1 MKQKKMLSL
10 LLAAAT
16 LVSGLSL
23 TAFAQEEN
31 LFVLED
37 PYMIEYSIG
46 ERGLNF
52 SSEQA
57 IQQVEKAFAG
67 LDPTPI
73 GQDTVVEQD
82 ARYLEIWQDSMP
94 DRFIFQD
101 DKLLTYPNDYKP
113 PQALLDLEA
122 DLQAQMRELDPY
134 GCFTWSEDYTC
145 ICLLDNTSRY
155 AVFNEETENKILMLE
170 RLQSLEP
177 SKINASQKAT
187 LGKERTGASE
197 LRVNVTPTNVLAENV
212 TYSYQ
217 FYDKGVGVTAYTGD
231 GAGVTQYFSCDPTAI
246 GSLTAQMQ
254 KFYDSQQKSATWLA
268 IINPARV
275 ESLHVGRKGKEPG
288 EPYGEAFPLTN
299 WNSAA
304 IIDLL
309 RTLPVEGAAETNRL
323 WTRPDVEYRLGFTN
337 ALTYR
342 VQVQGNQLRVWASD
356 MPQVLQFTVPQK
368 EVDELLT
375 ETDNRITYEKENIEK
390 PNPETAKPVIY
401 LYPEQETKVNVQLTF
416 NGTLTSTYP
425 TLPPEGWT
433 VTAQP
438 DGTLTD
444 EEGRSY
450 RYLFWEGVADVDW
463 KQDSGFLVKAE
474 DAREFLEQS
483 LTQLGLNELEQNDF
497 ITYWLPKLEKNGE
510 SFVTFAAEQYTDN
523 AILTVTPQPDSVL
536 RVQMLISKVDDS
548 NRAAFQKLPEQELP
562 RFEREGFV
570 LVEWGGTD
578 LGTRQNSLKD

>member
-1 MKQKKMLSL
+1 MKQKKMVSL
-10 LLAAAT
+10 LLAVAT
-16 LVSGLSL
+16 LMSGLSL

-31 LFVLED
+31 PFVLED
-37 PYMIEYSIG
+37 PYMIEYSVG

-101 DKLLTYPNDYKP
+101 DKLLTYPNDYKT

-122 DLQAQMRELDPY
+122 DLQAQMKELDPY
-134 GCFTWSEDYTC
+134 GYFTWSEDYTC

-177 SKINASQKAT
+177 SKINASQNAT

-523 AILTVTPQPDSVL
+523 AVLTVTPKPDSVL

-578 LGTRQNSLKD
+578 LGTGKTA

>member
-31 LFVLED
+31 PFVLED
-37 PYMIEYSIG
+37 PYMIEYSVG

-52 SSEQA
+52 SSEQV

-101 DKLLTYPNDYKP
+101 DKLLTYPNDYKT

-177 SKINASQKAT
+177 YKINASQNAT

-578 LGTRQNSLKD
+578 LGTGKTA

>member
-101 DKLLTYPNDYKP
+101 DKLLTYPNDYKI

-122 DLQAQMRELDPY
+122 DLQAQMKELDPY
-134 GCFTWSEDYTC
+134 GYFTWSEDYTC

-187 LGKERTGASE
+187 VGKERTGVSE
-197 LRVNVTPTNVLAENV
+197 LRVNVTSTNVQAENV

-401 LYPEQETKVNVQLTF
+401 LYPEQETKVNVQLSF

-425 TLPPEGWT
+425 TLPSEGWT

-523 AILTVTPQPDSVL
+523 AVLTVTPKPDSVL

-578 LGTRQNSLKD
+578 LGTGKTA

>member
-101 DKLLTYPNDYKP
+101 DKLLTYPNDYKT

-122 DLQAQMRELDPY
+122 DLQAQMKELDPY

-177 SKINASQKAT
+177 SKINASQNAT

-401 LYPEQETKVNVQLTF
+401 LYPEQETKVNVQLSF

-578 LGTRQNSLKD
+578 LGTGKTA

>member
-10 LLAAAT
+10 LLAVAT
-16 LVSGLSL
+16 LMSGLSL

-31 LFVLED
+31 PFVLED
-37 PYMIEYSIG
+37 PYMIEYSVG

-57 IQQVEKAFAG
+57 IQQVKEAFAG

-101 DKLLTYPNDYKP
+101 DKLLTYPNDYKT

-122 DLQAQMRELDPY
+122 DLQAQMKELDPY

-401 LYPEQETKVNVQLTF
+401 LYPEQETKVNVQLSF

-425 TLPPEGWT
+425 TLPSEGWT

-578 LGTRQNSLKD
+578 LGTGKTA

>member
-31 LFVLED
+31 PFVLED
-37 PYMIEYSIG
+37 PYMIEYSVG

-57 IQQVEKAFAG
+57 IQQVKEAFAG

-101 DKLLTYPNDYKP
+101 DKLLTYPNDYKT

-134 GCFTWSEDYTC
+134 GYFTWSEDYTC

-177 SKINASQKAT
+177 SKINASQNAT

-578 LGTRQNSLKD
+578 LGTGKTA

>member
-16 LVSGLSL
+16 LMSGLSL

-37 PYMIEYSIG
+37 PYMIEYSVG

-57 IQQVEKAFAG
+57 IQQVKEAFAG

-101 DKLLTYPNDYKP
+101 DKLLTYPNDYKT

-122 DLQAQMRELDPY
+122 DLQAQMKELDPY

-197 LRVNVTPTNVLAENV
+197 LRVNVTSTNVQAENV

-217 FYDKGVGVTAYTGD
+217 FYDKGVSVTAYTGD
-231 GAGVTQYFSCDPTAI
+231 GAGVTQYFACDPTAI

-275 ESLHVGRKGKEPG
+275 ESLSVTRK
-288 EPYGEAFPLTN
+288 ADTAANSLTD
-299 WNSAA
+299 WNLYS
-304 IIDLL
+304 IVDLL
-309 RTLPVEGAAETNRL
+309 RTLPVEGVAETNRL

-337 ALTYR
+337 VLTYR

-450 RYLFWEGVADVDW
+450 RYLFWEGAADVDW

-474 DAREFLEQS
+474 DAREFLEES

-510 SFVTFAAEQYTDN
+510 SFVTFAAKQYTDN
-523 AILTVTPQPDSVL
+523 AVLTVTPQPDSVL

-570 LVEWGGTD
+570 LVEWGSTD
-578 LGTRQNSLKD
+578 LGTGKTA

>member
-10 LLAAAT
+10 LLAVAT
-16 LVSGLSL
+16 LMSGLSL

-31 LFVLED
+31 PFVLED
-37 PYMIEYSIG
+37 PYMIEYSVG

-122 DLQAQMRELDPY
+122 DLQAQMKELDPY

-474 DAREFLEQS
+474 DAREFLEES

-510 SFVTFAAEQYTDN
+510 SFVPFAAGQYTDN
-523 AILTVTPQPDSVL
+523 AVLTVTPQPDSVL

-578 LGTRQNSLKD
+578 LGTGKTA

>member
-10 LLAAAT
+10 LLAVAT
-16 LVSGLSL
+16 LMSGLSL

-31 LFVLED
+31 PFVLED
-37 PYMIEYSIG
+37 PYMIEYSVG

-122 DLQAQMRELDPY
+122 DLQAQMKELDPY

-187 LGKERTGASE
+187 VGKERTGVSE
-197 LRVNVTPTNVLAENV
+197 LRVNVTSTNVQAENV

-416 NGTLTSTYP
+416 NGTLISTYP

-523 AILTVTPQPDSVL
+523 AVLTVTPQPDSVL

-578 LGTRQNSLKD
+578 LGTGKTA

>member
-31 LFVLED
+31 PFVLED
-37 PYMIEYSIG
+37 PYMIEYSVG

-57 IQQVEKAFAG
+57 IQQVKEAFAG

-101 DKLLTYPNDYKP
+101 DKLLTYPNDYKT

-177 SKINASQKAT
+177 SKINASQNAT

-450 RYLFWEGVADVDW
+450 RYLFWEGVANVDW

-474 DAREFLEQS
+474 DAREFLEES

-578 LGTRQNSLKD
+578 LGTGKTA

>member
-31 LFVLED
+31 PFVLED
-37 PYMIEYSIG
+37 PYMIEYSVG

-57 IQQVEKAFAG
+57 IQQVKEAFAG

-101 DKLLTYPNDYKP
+101 DKLLTYPNDYKT

-177 SKINASQKAT
+177 SKINASQNAT

-474 DAREFLEQS
+474 DAREFLEES

-523 AILTVTPQPDSVL
+523 AVLTVTPQPDSVL

-548 NRAAFQKLPEQELP
+548 NRVAFQKLPEQELP

-578 LGTRQNSLKD
+578 LGTGKTA

>member
-1 MKQKKMLSL
+1 MKQKKMVSL
-10 LLAAAT
+10 LLAAVT
-16 LVSGLSL
+16 LMSGLSL

-31 LFVLED
+31 PFVLED
-37 PYMIEYSIG
+37 PYMIEYSVG

-57 IQQVEKAFAG
+57 IQQVKEAFAG

-101 DKLLTYPNDYKP
+101 DKLLTYPNDYKT

-177 SKINASQKAT
+177 SKINASQNAT

-450 RYLFWEGVADVDW
+450 RYLFWEGVANVDW

-474 DAREFLEQS
+474 DAREFLEES

-578 LGTRQNSLKD
+578 LGTGKTA

>member
-31 LFVLED
+31 PFVLED
-37 PYMIEYSIG
+37 PYMIEYSVG

-57 IQQVEKAFAG
+57 IQQVKEAFAG

-101 DKLLTYPNDYKP
+101 DKLLTYPNDYKT

-177 SKINASQKAT
+177 SKINASQNAT

-450 RYLFWEGVADVDW
+450 RYLFWEGVANVDW

-474 DAREFLEQS
+474 DAREFLEES

-523 AILTVTPQPDSVL
+523 AVLTVTPQPDSVL

-578 LGTRQNSLKD
+578 LDTGKTA

>member
-10 LLAAAT
+10 LLAVAT
-16 LVSGLSL
+16 LMSGLSL

-31 LFVLED
+31 PFVLED
-37 PYMIEYSIG
+37 PYMIEYSVG

-57 IQQVEKAFAG
+57 IQQVKEAFAG

-101 DKLLTYPNDYKP
+101 DKLLTYPNDYKT

-122 DLQAQMRELDPY
+122 DLQAQMKELDPY

-177 SKINASQKAT
+177 SKINASQNAT

-416 NGTLTSTYP
+416 NGTLISTYP

-548 NRAAFQKLPEQELP
+548 NRAAFQKLLEQELP

-578 LGTRQNSLKD
+578 LGTGKTA

>member
-31 LFVLED
+31 PFVLED
-37 PYMIEYSIG
+37 PYMIEYSVG

-57 IQQVEKAFAG
+57 IQQVKEAFAG

-101 DKLLTYPNDYKP
+101 DKLLTYPNDYKTS
-113 PQALLDLEA
+113 QALLDLEA
-122 DLQAQMRELDPY
+122 DLQAQMKELDPY
-134 GCFTWSEDYTC
+134 GYFTWSEDYTC

-197 LRVNVTPTNVLAENV
+197 LRVNVTPTNVQAENV

-523 AILTVTPQPDSVL
+523 AVLTVTPQPDSVL

-578 LGTRQNSLKD
+578 LGTGKTA

>member
-10 LLAAAT
+10 LLAVAT
-16 LVSGLSL
+16 LMSGLSL

-31 LFVLED
+31 PFVLED
-37 PYMIEYSIG
+37 PYMIEYSVG

-101 DKLLTYPNDYKP
+101 DKLLTYPNDYKT

-122 DLQAQMRELDPY
+122 DLQAQMKELDPY
-134 GCFTWSEDYTC
+134 GYFTWSEDYTC

-523 AILTVTPQPDSVL
+523 AVLTVTPQPDSVL

-578 LGTRQNSLKD
+578 LGTGKTA

>member
-31 LFVLED
+31 PFVLED
-37 PYMIEYSIG
+37 PYMIEYSVG

-57 IQQVEKAFAG
+57 IQQVKEAFAG

-101 DKLLTYPNDYKP
+101 DKLLTYPNDYKT

-416 NGTLTSTYP
+416 NGTLISTYP

-578 LGTRQNSLKD
+578 LGTGKTA

>member
-10 LLAAAT
+10 LLAVAT
-16 LVSGLSL
+16 LMSGLSL

-31 LFVLED
+31 PFVLED
-37 PYMIEYSIG
+37 PYMIEYSVG

-101 DKLLTYPNDYKP
+101 DKLLTYPNDYKT

-177 SKINASQKAT
+177 SKINASQNAT

-523 AILTVTPQPDSVL
+523 AVLTVTPQPDSVL

-578 LGTRQNSLKD
+578 LGTGKTA

>member
-31 LFVLED
+31 PFVLED
-37 PYMIEYSIG
+37 PYMIEYSVG

-101 DKLLTYPNDYKP
+101 DKLLTYPNDYKT

-122 DLQAQMRELDPY
+122 DLQAQMKELDPY
-134 GCFTWSEDYTC
+134 GYFTWSEDYTC

-177 SKINASQKAT
+177 SKINASQNAT

-578 LGTRQNSLKD
+578 LGTGKTA

>member
-10 LLAAAT
+10 LLAVAT
-16 LVSGLSL
+16 LMSGLSL

-31 LFVLED
+31 PFVLED
-37 PYMIEYSIG
+37 PYMIEYSVG

-122 DLQAQMRELDPY
+122 DLQAQMKELDPY

-177 SKINASQKAT
+177 SKINASQNAT

-197 LRVNVTPTNVLAENV
+197 LRVNVTSTNVQAENV

-444 EEGRSY
+444 GEGRSY

-474 DAREFLEQS
+474 DAREFLEES

-523 AILTVTPQPDSVL
+523 AVLTVTPQPDSVL

-578 LGTRQNSLKD
+578 LGTGKTA

>member
-10 LLAAAT
+10 LLAAA

-31 LFVLED
+31 PFVLED
-37 PYMIEYSIG
+37 PYMIEYSVG

-101 DKLLTYPNDYKP
+101 DKLLTYPNDYKT

-177 SKINASQKAT
+177 SKINASQNAT

-523 AILTVTPQPDSVL
+523 AVLTVTPQPDSVL

-578 LGTRQNSLKD
+578 LGTGKTA

>member
-31 LFVLED
+31 PFVLED
-37 PYMIEYSIG
+37 PYMIEYSVG

-57 IQQVEKAFAG
+57 IQQVKEAFAG
-67 LDPTPI
+67 LDPTPV

-101 DKLLTYPNDYKP
+101 DKLLTYPNDYKT

-122 DLQAQMRELDPY
+122 DLQAQMKELDPY

-197 LRVNVTPTNVLAENV
+197 LRVNVATAASLPENV

-523 AILTVTPQPDSVL
+523 AVLTVTPQPDSVL

-578 LGTRQNSLKD
+578 LGTGKTA

>member
-10 LLAAAT
+10 LLAAA

-23 TAFAQEEN
+23 TAFAQKEN
-31 LFVLED
+31 PFVLED

-122 DLQAQMRELDPY
+122 DLQAQMKELDPY

-578 LGTRQNSLKD
+578 LGTGKTA

>member
-10 LLAAAT
+10 LLAAVT
-16 LVSGLSL
+16 LMSGLSL

-31 LFVLED
+31 PFVLED
-37 PYMIEYSIG
+37 PYMIEYSVG

-101 DKLLTYPNDYKP
+101 DKLLTYPNDYKT

-177 SKINASQKAT
+177 SKINASQNAT

-401 LYPEQETKVNVQLTF
+401 LYPEQETKVNVQLDF

-425 TLPPEGWT
+425 TLPSEGWT

-450 RYLFWEGVADVDW
+450 RYLFWEGVANVDW

-578 LGTRQNSLKD
+578 LGTGKTA

>member
-31 LFVLED
+31 PFVLED
-37 PYMIEYSIG
+37 PYMIEYSVG

-57 IQQVEKAFAG
+57 IQQVKEAFAG

-101 DKLLTYPNDYKP
+101 DKLLTYPNDYKT

-177 SKINASQKAT
+177 SKINASQNAT

-425 TLPPEGWT
+425 TLPPEGWS

-523 AILTVTPQPDSVL
+523 AVLTVIPQPDSVL

-578 LGTRQNSLKD
+578 LGTGKTA

>member
-1 MKQKKMLSL
+1 
-10 LLAAAT
+10 
-16 LVSGLSL
+16 
-23 TAFAQEEN
+23 
-31 LFVLED
+31 
-37 PYMIEYSIG
+37 MIEYSVG

-57 IQQVEKAFAG
+57 IQQVKEAFAG

-101 DKLLTYPNDYKP
+101 DKLLTYPNDYKT

-177 SKINASQKAT
+177 SKINASQNAT

-578 LGTRQNSLKD
+578 LGTGKTA

>member
-31 LFVLED
+31 PFVLED
-37 PYMIEYSIG
+37 PYMIEYSVG

-101 DKLLTYPNDYKP
+101 DKLLTYPNDYKT

-122 DLQAQMRELDPY
+122 DLQAQMKELDPY

-177 SKINASQKAT
+177 SKINASQNAT

-570 LVEWGGTD
+570 LGEWGCTD
-578 LGTRQNSLKD
+578 LGTGKTA

>member
-16 LVSGLSL
+16 LMSGLSL

-31 LFVLED
+31 PFVLED
-37 PYMIEYSIG
+37 PYMIEYSVG

-57 IQQVEKAFAG
+57 IQQVKEAFAG

-101 DKLLTYPNDYKP
+101 DKLLTYPNDYKT

-122 DLQAQMRELDPY
+122 DLQAQMKELDPY
-134 GCFTWSEDYTC
+134 GYFTWSEDYTC

-177 SKINASQKAT
+177 SKINASQNAT

-578 LGTRQNSLKD
+578 LGTGKTA

>member
-31 LFVLED
+31 PFVLED
-37 PYMIEYSIG
+37 PYMIEYSVG

-57 IQQVEKAFAG
+57 IQQVEEAFAG

-101 DKLLTYPNDYKP
+101 DKLLTYPNDYKT

-122 DLQAQMRELDPY
+122 DLQAQMKELDPY

-523 AILTVTPQPDSVL
+523 AVLTVTPQPDSVL

-578 LGTRQNSLKD
+578 LGTGKTA

>member
-10 LLAAAT
+10 LLAVAT
-16 LVSGLSL
+16 LMSGLSL

-31 LFVLED
+31 PFVLED
-37 PYMIEYSIG
+37 PYMIEYSVG

-57 IQQVEKAFAG
+57 IQQVKEAFAG

-101 DKLLTYPNDYKP
+101 DKLLTYPNDYKT

-122 DLQAQMRELDPY
+122 DLQAQMKELDPY
-134 GCFTWSEDYTC
+134 GYFTWSEDYTC

-463 KQDSGFLVKAE
+463 KQGSGFLVKAE
-474 DAREFLEQS
+474 DAREFLEGS

-523 AILTVTPQPDSVL
+523 AVLTVTPQPDSVL

-578 LGTRQNSLKD
+578 LGTGKTA

>member
-10 LLAAAT
+10 LLAVAT
-16 LVSGLSL
+16 LMSGLSL

-31 LFVLED
+31 PFVLED
-37 PYMIEYSIG
+37 PYMIEYSVG

-101 DKLLTYPNDYKP
+101 DKLLTYPNDYKT

-177 SKINASQKAT
+177 SKINASQNAT

-523 AILTVTPQPDSVL
+523 AVLTVTPKPDSVL

-578 LGTRQNSLKD
+578 LGTGKTA

>member
-16 LVSGLSL
+16 LMSGLSL

-37 PYMIEYSIG
+37 PYMIEYSVG

-101 DKLLTYPNDYKP
+101 DKLLTYPNDYKT

-122 DLQAQMRELDPY
+122 DLQAQMKELDPY

-401 LYPEQETKVNVQLTF
+401 LYPEQETKVNVQLDF

-425 TLPPEGWT
+425 TLPPEGWS

-438 DGTLTD
+438 GGTLTD

-450 RYLFWEGVADVDW
+450 RYLFWEGVANVDW

-474 DAREFLEQS
+474 DAREFLEES

-510 SFVTFAAEQYTDN
+510 SFVTFAAKQYTDN
-523 AILTVTPQPDSVL
+523 AVLTVTPQPDSVL

-548 NRAAFQKLPEQELP
+548 NRAAFQKLLEQELP

-578 LGTRQNSLKD
+578 LGTGKTA

>member
-31 LFVLED
+31 PFVLED
-37 PYMIEYSIG
+37 PYMIEYSVG

-57 IQQVEKAFAG
+57 IQQVKEAFAG

-101 DKLLTYPNDYKP
+101 DKLLTYPNDYKT

-177 SKINASQKAT
+177 SKINASQNAT

-356 MPQVLQFTVPQK
+356 MPQVLQFTAPQK

-401 LYPEQETKVNVQLTF
+401 LYPEQETKVNVQLSF

-425 TLPPEGWT
+425 TLPSEGWT

-523 AILTVTPQPDSVL
+523 AVLTVTPQPDSVL

-578 LGTRQNSLKD
+578 LGTGKTA

>member
-10 LLAAAT
+10 LLAVAT
-16 LVSGLSL
+16 LMSGLSL

-31 LFVLED
+31 PFVLED
-37 PYMIEYSIG
+37 PYMIEYSVG

-101 DKLLTYPNDYKP
+101 DKLLTYPHDYKI

-122 DLQAQMRELDPY
+122 DLQAQMKELDPY
-134 GCFTWSEDYTC
+134 GYFTWSEDYTC

-187 LGKERTGASE
+187 VGKERTGVSE
-197 LRVNVTPTNVLAENV
+197 LRVNVTSTNVQAENV

-401 LYPEQETKVNVQLTF
+401 LYPEQETKVNVQLSF

-425 TLPPEGWT
+425 TLPSEGWT

-450 RYLFWEGVADVDW
+450 RYLFREGVADVDW
-463 KQDSGFLVKAE
+463 KQDSGFLVKTE
-474 DAREFLEQS
+474 DAREFLEES

-523 AILTVTPQPDSVL
+523 AVLTVTPQPDSVL

-578 LGTRQNSLKD
+578 LGTGKTA

>member
-1 MKQKKMLSL
+1 MKQKKILSF

-31 LFVLED
+31 PFVLD
-37 PYMIEYSIG
+37 NPYFIEYSVG

-73 GQDTVVEQD
+73 DQDTVVEQD

-101 DKLLTYPNDYKP
+101 DKLLAYQNTYKA

-122 DLQAQMRELDPY
+122 DLQAQMKELDPY

-170 RLQSLEP
+170 RLQSLRP

-197 LRVNVTPTNVLAENV
+197 LRVNVAAAASLPENV

-217 FYDKGVGVTAYTGD
+217 FYEKGVSVTAYTGD
-231 GAGVTQYFSCDPTAI
+231 GAGVTQYFACDPTAI

-275 ESLHVGRKGKEPG
+275 ESLSVTRK
-288 EPYGEAFPLTN
+288 ADTAANSLTD
-299 WNSAA
+299 WNLHA
-304 IIDLL
+304 IVDLL

-323 WTRPDVEYRLGFTN
+323 WARPDVEYRLGFTN
-337 ALTYR
+337 NLTYR

-375 ETDNRITYEKENIEK
+375 ETDNRITWEKENIEK

-401 LYPEQETKVNVQLTF
+401 LYPEQETKVNVQLDF

-425 TLPPEGWT
+425 TLQPEGWT

-463 KQDSGFLVKAE
+463 KQDCGFLVEAK
-474 DAREFLEQS
+474 DAREFLEES
-483 LTQLGLNELEQNDF
+483 LTRLGLNELEQNDF

-523 AILTVTPQPDSVL
+523 AVLTVTPQPDSVL

-548 NRAAFQKLPEQELP
+548 NRAAFQKLPEQQLP

-578 LGTRQNSLKD
+578 LGTGKTA

>member
-1 MKQKKMLSL
+1 MKQKKMVSL
-10 LLAAAT
+10 LLAAVT
-16 LVSGLSL
+16 LMSGLSL

-31 LFVLED
+31 PFVLED
-37 PYMIEYSIG
+37 PYMIEYSVG

-101 DKLLTYPNDYKP
+101 DKLLTYPNDYKI

-177 SKINASQKAT
+177 SKINASQNAT

-510 SFVTFAAEQYTDN
+510 SFVTFAAKQYTDN
-523 AILTVTPQPDSVL
+523 AVLTVTPQPDSVL

-548 NRAAFQKLPEQELP
+548 NRAAFQKLLEQELP

-578 LGTRQNSLKD
+578 LGTGKTA

>member
-31 LFVLED
+31 PFVLED
-37 PYMIEYSIG
+37 PYMIEYSVG

-57 IQQVEKAFAG
+57 IQQVKEAFAG

-101 DKLLTYPNDYKP
+101 DKLLTYPNDYKT

-177 SKINASQKAT
+177 SKINASQNAT

-401 LYPEQETKVNVQLTF
+401 LYPEQETKVNVQLSF

-425 TLPPEGWT
+425 TLPSEGWT

-523 AILTVTPQPDSVL
+523 AVLTVTPQPDSVL

-578 LGTRQNSLKD
+578 LGTGKTA

>member
-10 LLAAAT
+10 LLAVAT
-16 LVSGLSL
+16 LMSGLSL

-31 LFVLED
+31 PFVLED

-57 IQQVEKAFAG
+57 IQQVKEAFSG

-101 DKLLTYPNDYKP
+101 DKLLTYPNDYKT

-187 LGKERTGASE
+187 LGKDRTGASE
-197 LRVNVTPTNVLAENV
+197 LRVNVATVASLPENV

-523 AILTVTPQPDSVL
+523 AVLTVTPQPDSVL

-578 LGTRQNSLKD
+578 LGTGKTA

>member
-10 LLAAAT
+10 LLAAVT
-16 LVSGLSL
+16 LMSGLSL

-31 LFVLED
+31 PFVLED
-37 PYMIEYSIG
+37 PYMIEYSVG

-101 DKLLTYPNDYKP
+101 DKLLTYPNDYKT

-177 SKINASQKAT
+177 SKINASQNAT

-390 PNPETAKPVIY
+390 PNPETAKPVSY
-401 LYPEQETKVNVQLTF
+401 LYAEHETTIIVQLRF

-425 TLPPEGWT
+425 TLPSEGWT

-578 LGTRQNSLKD
+578 LGTGKTA